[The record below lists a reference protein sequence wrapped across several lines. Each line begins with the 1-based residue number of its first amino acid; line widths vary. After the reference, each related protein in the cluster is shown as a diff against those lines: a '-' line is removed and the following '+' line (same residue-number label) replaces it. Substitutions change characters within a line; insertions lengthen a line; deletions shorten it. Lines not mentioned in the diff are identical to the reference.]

1 MQPEQK
7 KARIEKIKAN
17 RELKRNM
24 PSKDSIAMENPA
36 YIATE
41 QEVSTSPCTVKHGKH
56 VTAGERQT
64 LLHRHNEEFAARQMK
79 SSQEDRSMSENDNDD
94 NEPPEQPEVTIN
106 GKNLKFI
113 QYSRIPKI
121 YETAYVTNHL
131 LWTDIPLSIMF
142 PSIKEAD
149 AQTQTAY
156 NDDHSKVAF
165 WPGIPTSMCPT
176 IKEVNARIQSF
187 YNNGHGKVIN
197 FIFTFMQYKNYI
209 LKNY

>member
-1 MQPEQK
+1 MQPKQK

-17 RELKRNM
+17 RELKRNT

-41 QEVSTSPCTVKHGKH
+41 QEVSTSAFTVKHGKH

-64 LLHRHNEEFAARQMK
+64 LLHRHNEEFAARRMK

-94 NEPPEQPEVTIN
+94 KELPEQPEVMIN
-106 GKNLKFI
+106 
-113 QYSRIPKI
+113 
-121 YETAYVTNHL
+121 
-131 LWTDIPLSIMF
+131 DIPPSIMF

-149 AQTQTAY
+149 APTQMAY
-156 NDDHSKVAF
+156 NDDHSKAAF
-165 WPGIPTSMCPT
+165 WPDIPSSMCPT

-187 YNNGHGKVIN
+187 YGKVIN
-197 FIFTFMQYKNYI
+197 FIFTFATMKAYVSKT
-209 LKNY
+209 KPSKK